1 MRQPVANEQTAALGA
16 AKRTAKYRVAVH
28 HSEEGCCVW
37 VPGLPGC
44 VSQGDTED
52 EALENIADAVRDYL
66 EIMSDNLAESGV
78 EFREIEVAV

>member
-1 MRQPVANEQTAALGA
+1 MRGPFAKGRSTPGGA

-66 EIMSDNLAESGV
+66 EIMSDNLAESGG

>member
-1 MRQPVANEQTAALGA
+1 M
-16 AKRTAKYRVAVH
+16 
-28 HSEEGCCVW
+28 
-37 VPGLPGC
+37 
-44 VSQGDTED
+44 SQGDTED